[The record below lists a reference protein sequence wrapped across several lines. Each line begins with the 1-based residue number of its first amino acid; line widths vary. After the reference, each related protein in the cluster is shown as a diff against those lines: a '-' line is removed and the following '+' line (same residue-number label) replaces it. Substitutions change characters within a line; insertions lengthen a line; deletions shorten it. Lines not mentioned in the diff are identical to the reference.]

1 MNQQASPNFARAIVA
16 FHHIITRGLAVSL
29 ENAGQGNSALD
40 DNRSGFSDYVHSL
53 ASLLHAHHLTE
64 DELVFPYMRTVLP
77 EAPYDKLSSDHKLME
92 PMIETLEN
100 ANERWKSG
108 AEGALGEMSSSVESL
123 NDLWHP
129 HIAIEEKEIYV
140 PKKLEELIEPKEHV
154 RLIQQSAE
162 LSMKNM
168 GPHYLVVPFMLY
180 NLEPGPRS
188 ILASGMPSEMTEQL
202 VPVVWK
208 DQWAP
213 MKPFLLE

>member
-1 MNQQASPNFARAIVA
+1 MNQQASPNFARAMVT
-16 FHHIITRGLAVSL
+16 FHNIITRGLAVSL

-64 DELVFPYMRTVLP
+64 DDLVFPYLKTVLP

-100 ANERWKSG
+100 ANERWRSG
-108 AEGALGEMSSSVESL
+108 AEDALGEMSSSVESL
-123 NDLWHP
+123 NGLWHP

-140 PKKLEELIEPKEHV
+140 PEKLEELIEPQEHV
-154 RLIQQSAE
+154 RLMQQSAE
-162 LSMKNM
+162 LSFKNM

-188 ILASGMPSEMTEQL
+188 ILASRMPPEMTEQL
-202 VPVVWK
+202 VPVAWK

>member
-1 MNQQASPNFARAIVA
+1 MNQQASPNFARAMVT
-16 FHHIITRGLAVSL
+16 FHHIITRGLAISL

-64 DELVFPYMRTVLP
+64 DELVFPYLKAVLP
-77 EAPYDKLSSDHKLME
+77 EAPYDKLSSDHNLME

-108 AEGALGEMSSSVESL
+108 AEDAIGEMSSSVKSL

-140 PKKLEELIEPKEHV
+140 PEKLEELIEPQEHV
-154 RLIQQSAE
+154 RLMQQAAE
-162 LSMKNM
+162 LSFKNM

-188 ILASGMPSEMTEQL
+188 ILASHMPSEMTEQL
-202 VPVVWK
+202 VPVEWK
-208 DQWAP
+208 GQWAP

>member
-1 MNQQASPNFARAIVA
+1 MNQQASPNFARAMVT
-16 FHHIITRGLAVSL
+16 FHNIITRGLAVSL
-29 ENAGQGNSALD
+29 ENAGHGNSALD

-64 DELVFPYMRTVLP
+64 DDLVFPYLRTVLP

-92 PMIETLEN
+92 PTIETLEN
-100 ANERWKSG
+100 AKERWKSG
-108 AEGALGEMSSSVESL
+108 AVDALGEMYSSVKSL

-140 PKKLEELIEPKEHV
+140 PEKLEELIEPQEHV
-154 RLIQQSAE
+154 RLMQQSAE
-162 LSMKNM
+162 LSFKNM
-168 GPHYLVVPFMLY
+168 GPHNLVVPFMLY

-188 ILASGMPSEMTEQL
+188 ILASHMPSEITEQL
-202 VPVVWK
+202 VPVDWK

>member
-1 MNQQASPNFARAIVA
+1 MNQQASPNVARAIVT
-16 FHHIITRGLAVSL
+16 FHYIITRGLAVSL
-29 ENAGQGNSALD
+29 ENAGQGNSVLD

-64 DELVFPYMRTVLP
+64 DDLVFPYIKTVLP

-108 AEGALGEMSSSVESL
+108 AEDVLGEMSSSVESL

-140 PKKLEELIEPKEHV
+140 PEKLEELIEPQEHV

-162 LSMKNM
+162 LSFKNM
-168 GPHYLVVPFMLY
+168 GPHYLLVPFMLY

-188 ILASGMPSEMTEQL
+188 ILASRMPLEMTEQL

-208 DQWAP
+208 DQWAS